1 MHSMSALA
9 KKLFYSKRFNK
20 LAVRLYSTVNPPP
33 YRRANMEFDYD
44 VWNGICTF
52 HSHDGRQIGENN
64 TGPDIYKEVIETEH
78 KICKFEGSRNG
89 LPINVTALR
98 QVMAVWP
105 DALQFTT
112 MLRNDYIRRR
122 GITGPSLTLRQGYVF
137 SKLGAAYPAYLARK
151 RSQAITSLPALETA
165 FFTLGVGPFM
175 IVRTFM
181 ERGDLAVLHDGL
193 LTAAELY
200 EMADSSGTLISA
212 AGKGCA
218 GSKKLILDFL
228 DVTMNGTFAK
238 PLDSAEALRAVKSI
252 SDWDEFYAYV
262 YASSRLELLV
272 RLTQYLCAQSLWTL
286 QSRKGALAENEKTL
300 VSECLSKCYHDPG
313 EAYDGRTVMGN
324 CVQILLTLL
333 DEFDFPQVRAVLVNA
348 NLVNSGN
355 GGYLIDQVG
364 GDARVSA
371 ARRLRLATELM
382 FPFCKQEL
390 DATHRALQRF
400 ESRSITLDELQ
411 SRACGP
417 SLHPLLALL
426 ETRASQ
432 HGTAL
437 GAPA

>member
-1 MHSMSALA
+1 MSALA

-20 LAVRLYSTVNPPP
+20 LAVRLYSAVNPPP

-64 TGPDIYKEVIETEH
+64 TNPEIYKEVIETEH

-98 QVMAVWP
+98 QVMAVWG

-112 MLRNDYIRRR
+112 MLRNDYLRRR
-122 GITGPSLTLRQGYVF
+122 RLTGPRLTLRQGYVF

-151 RSQAITSLPALETA
+151 RSHPITSLPALETA

-181 ERGDLAVLHDGL
+181 ERGDLAVLHDGP

-200 EMADSSGTLISA
+200 EMADSSGTLVSA
-212 AGKGCA
+212 GGKGCA

-238 PLDSAEALRAVKSI
+238 PLDSVDALRAIRSI
-252 SDWDEFYAYV
+252 ADWDEFYAYV
-262 YASSRLELLV
+262 YSTSRLELMV
-272 RLTQYLCAQSLWTL
+272 RLTQYLCAQSLRAL
-286 QSRKGALAENEKTL
+286 QSREGLLSEAEQAL
-300 VSECLSKCYHDPG
+300 VSECLDKCYHDPG
-313 EAYDGRTVMGN
+313 DRYDDRTVMGN
-324 CVQILLTLL
+324 FIQIVLALL
-333 DEFDFPQVRAVLVNA
+333 DEFDFPQVRAALVNA

-371 ARRLRLATELM
+371 ARRIRLATELL
-382 FPFCKQEL
+382 FPFCKRQL
-390 DATHRALQRF
+390 DATHRALHRF
-400 ESRSITLDELQ
+400 ESETITLDDLQ
-411 SRACGP
+411 NRVCGP
-417 SLHPLLALL
+417 SLTPLLALL
-426 ETRASQ
+426 ETRPTQ
-432 HGTAL
+432 HG
-437 GAPA
+437 APVGVLA

>member
-1 MHSMSALA
+1 MSALA
-9 KKLFYSKRFNK
+9 KKLFYSRRFNK

-64 TGPDIYKEVIETEH
+64 TNPEIYREVVDTEH

-112 MLRNDYIRRR
+112 MLRNDYLRRR

-151 RSQAITSLPALETA
+151 RSRPITSLPALETA

-181 ERGDLAVLHDGL
+181 EKGDLAVLHDGP

-200 EMADSSGTLISA
+200 EMADSSGTLVSA
-212 AGKGCA
+212 SGKGCA

-238 PLDSAEALRAVKSI
+238 PLDSVDAQRAVNTI

-262 YASSRLELLV
+262 YSSSRLELLV
-272 RLTQYLCAQSLWTL
+272 RLTQYLCAESLWAL
-286 QSRKGALAENEKTL
+286 QARDGALGEAEQAL
-300 VSECLSKCYHDPG
+300 VADCLDKCYHDPG
-313 EAYDGRTVMGN
+313 EGHDDRTVMGH
-324 CVQILLTLL
+324 CIQVLLALL
-333 DEFDFPQVRAVLVNA
+333 DEFDFPQVRAALVTA

-364 GDARVSA
+364 GDVRVSA
-371 ARRLRLATELM
+371 ARRMRLVTELI
-382 FPFCKQEL
+382 FPFCKQQL

-400 ESRSITLDELQ
+400 ESRTITLDDLH

-417 SLHPLLALL
+417 SLKPLLAML
-426 ETRASQ
+426 ETRPTQ
-432 HGTAL
+432 HGAPL
-437 GAPA
+437 GVPA

>member
-1 MHSMSALA
+1 MSALA

-20 LAVRLYSTVNPPP
+20 LAVRLYSAVNPPP

-64 TGPDIYKEVIETEH
+64 TNPAVYKEVVDTEH

-98 QVMAVWP
+98 LVTAVWP

-112 MLRNDYIRRR
+112 LLRNDYIRRR
-122 GITGPSLTLRQGYVF
+122 GLTGPRLTLRQGYVF

-151 RSQAITSLPALETA
+151 RSDPISTLPALETA

-181 ERGDLAVLHDGL
+181 ERGDLAVLHDGP

-212 AGKGCA
+212 GGKGCA

-228 DVTMNGTFAK
+228 DVTMNGTFTK
-238 PLDSAEALRAVKSI
+238 PLDSVEAQRAVNTI
-252 SDWDEFYAYV
+252 ADWDEFYAYV
-262 YASSRLELLV
+262 YATSRLELLV
-272 RLTQYLCAQSLWTL
+272 RLTQYLCAQSLWSLHARTGL
-286 QSRKGALAENEKTL
+286 LNETEQML
-300 VSECLSKCYHDPG
+300 LSDCLGKAYHNPG
-313 EAYDGRTVMGN
+313 DGYETRTVMGN
-324 CVQILLTLL
+324 AVEILLTLV
-333 DEFDFPQVRAVLVNA
+333 DEFDCPQVRAALVEA
-348 NLVNSGN
+348 KLASSGN
-355 GGYLIDQVG
+355 GGYLLDQVA
-364 GDARVSA
+364 GDVRVSA
-371 ARRLRLATELM
+371 ARRIRLVTETL

-400 ESRSITLDELQ
+400 NAHTITLEDLQ
-411 SRACGP
+411 TRACGS
-417 SLHPLLALL
+417 SLQALLALL
-426 ETRASQ
+426 ETRPTQ
-432 HGTAL
+432 H
-437 GAPA
+437 GAPAGVPA

>member
-1 MHSMSALA
+1 MSALA
-9 KKLFYSKRFNK
+9 KKLFYSRRFNK
-20 LAVRLYSTVNPPP
+20 LAVRLYSAVNPPP

-64 TGPDIYKEVIETEH
+64 TNPAIYREAVDTEH

-112 MLRNDYIRRR
+112 MLRNDYLRRR
-122 GITGPSLTLRQGYVF
+122 GITGPRLTLRQGYVF

-151 RSQAITSLPALETA
+151 RSHPITSLPALETA

-181 ERGDLAVLHDGL
+181 EKGDLAVLHDGP

-200 EMADSSGTLISA
+200 EMADRSGTLVSA
-212 AGKGCA
+212 GGKGCA

-238 PLDSAEALRAVKSI
+238 PLDSVDAQRAVKSI

-272 RLTQYLCAQSLWTL
+272 RLTQYLCAQSLWAL
-286 QSRKGALAENEKTL
+286 QARDGALGEAEQAL
-300 VSECLSKCYHDPG
+300 VADCLDKCYHDPG
-313 EAYDGRTVMGN
+313 EGHDDRTVMGH
-324 CVQILLTLL
+324 CIQVLLALL
-333 DEFDFPQVRAVLVNA
+333 DEFDFPQVRAALVTA

-364 GDARVSA
+364 GDVRVSA
-371 ARRLRLATELM
+371 ARRMRLVTELI
-382 FPFCKQEL
+382 FPFCKQQL
-390 DATHRALQRF
+390 GATHRALQRF
-400 ESRSITLDELQ
+400 EARTITLDDLH

-417 SLHPLLALL
+417 SLQPLLAML
-426 ETRASQ
+426 ETRPTQ
-432 HGTAL
+432 HGAPL
-437 GAPA
+437 GVPA

>member
-1 MHSMSALA
+1 
-9 KKLFYSKRFNK
+9 
-20 LAVRLYSTVNPPP
+20 
-33 YRRANMEFDYD
+33 MEFDYD

-64 TGPDIYKEVIETEH
+64 TNPAIYREAVDTEH

-112 MLRNDYIRRR
+112 MLRNDYLRRR
-122 GITGPSLTLRQGYVF
+122 GITGPRLTLRQGYVF

-151 RSQAITSLPALETA
+151 RSHPITSLPALETA

-181 ERGDLAVLHDGL
+181 EKGDLAVLHDGP

-200 EMADSSGTLISA
+200 EMADRSGTLVSA
-212 AGKGCA
+212 GGKGCA

-238 PLDSAEALRAVKSI
+238 PLDSVDAQRAVKSI

-272 RLTQYLCAQSLWTL
+272 RLTQYLCAQSLWAL
-286 QSRKGALAENEKTL
+286 QARDGALGEAEQAL
-300 VSECLSKCYHDPG
+300 VADCLDKCYHDPG
-313 EAYDGRTVMGN
+313 EGHDDRTVMGH
-324 CVQILLTLL
+324 CIQVLLALL
-333 DEFDFPQVRAVLVNA
+333 DEFDFPQVRAALVTA

-364 GDARVSA
+364 GDVRVSA
-371 ARRLRLATELM
+371 ARRMRLVTELI
-382 FPFCKQEL
+382 FPFCKQQL
-390 DATHRALQRF
+390 GATHRALQRF
-400 ESRSITLDELQ
+400 EARTITLDDLH

-417 SLHPLLALL
+417 SLQPLLAML
-426 ETRASQ
+426 ETRPTQ
-432 HGTAL
+432 HGAPL
-437 GAPA
+437 GVPA

>member
-1 MHSMSALA
+1 MSALA

-20 LAVRLYSTVNPPP
+20 LAVRLYSAVNPPP
-33 YRRANMEFDYD
+33 YRRANMEFDHD

-64 TGPDIYKEVIETEH
+64 TNPEIYREVIETEH

-122 GITGPSLTLRQGYVF
+122 GLGGPRLTLRQGYVF

-151 RSQAITSLPALETA
+151 RSHPISALPALETA

-181 ERGDLAVLHDGL
+181 ERGDLAVLHEGP

-212 AGKGCA
+212 GGKGCA

-228 DVTMNGTFAK
+228 DVTMNGTFGK
-238 PLDSAEALRAVKSI
+238 PLDSVDAQRAVNSI
-252 SDWDEFYAYV
+252 ADWDEFYAYV
-262 YASSRLELLV
+262 YSTSRLELMV
-272 RLTQYLCAQSLWTL
+272 RLTQYLCAQSLWAL
-286 QSRKGALAENEKTL
+286 QSREGLLNGVEQAL
-300 VSECLSKCYHDPG
+300 VSECFVKAYHDPG
-313 EAYDGRTVMGN
+313 EAYDSRTVMGN
-324 CVQILLTLL
+324 FIQIVLALL
-333 DEFDFPQVRAVLVNA
+333 DEFDFPQARTALVNA
-348 NLVNSGN
+348 NLVNSGH

-371 ARRLRLATELM
+371 ARRIRLATELI
-382 FPFCKQEL
+382 FPLCKQEL
-390 DATHRALQRF
+390 DATHRALRRF
-400 ESRSITLDELQ
+400 ESDTITLDDLQ
-411 SRACGP
+411 NRACGP
-417 SLHPLLALL
+417 SLKPLLTML
-426 ETRASQ
+426 ETRPTQ
-432 HGTAL
+432 HG
-437 GAPA
+437 APVGVPA

>member
-1 MHSMSALA
+1 MSALA

-20 LAVRLYSTVNPPP
+20 LAVRLYSAVNPPP

-64 TGPDIYKEVIETEH
+64 TNPAVYREVIETEH

-122 GITGPSLTLRQGYVF
+122 GLDGPRLTLRQGYVF

-151 RSQAITSLPALETA
+151 RSHRISSLPALETA

-181 ERGDLAVLHDGL
+181 ERGDLAVLHDGP

-200 EMADSSGTLISA
+200 EMADGSGTLISA
-212 AGKGCA
+212 GGKGCA

-228 DVTMNGTFAK
+228 DVTMNGTFTK
-238 PLDSAEALRAVKSI
+238 PLDSVDARRAVDTI
-252 SDWDEFYAYV
+252 ADWDEFYAYV
-262 YASSRLELLV
+262 YATSRLELLV
-272 RLTQYLCAQSLWTL
+272 RLTQYLCAQSLWSLDARTGML
-286 QSRKGALAENEKTL
+286 SDAEQTMLTACLEK
-300 VSECLSKCYHDPG
+300 SYHNPG
-313 EAYDGRTVMGN
+313 EAYEPRTVMGN
-324 CVQILLTLL
+324 CIQVLLALL
-333 DEFDFPQVRAVLVNA
+333 DEFDCPQVRAALVEA
-348 NLVNSGN
+348 KLVNSGS

-371 ARRLRLATELM
+371 ARRIRLLTEIL

-400 ESRSITLDELQ
+400 ESQTITLDDLQ

-417 SLHPLLALL
+417 SLKPLLASL
-426 ETRASQ
+426 ETRPTQ
-432 HGTAL
+432 H
-437 GAPA
+437 GAPAGVPA